1 MLLSALLALSGT
13 LIYGASDFFGGLAA
27 RRMSALWVT
36 AVNSCV
42 GVVLVGIFALFVPT
56 QWSPLALFWGAL
68 AGAAGTLA
76 LVLLYACL
84 AIGPMSILAPIMAL
98 VSAVFPIAVGFAR
111 GERLSGFGYAGL
123 VMGLVAVLLIC
134 FVPGARVV
142 RPSGRGV
149 LLAVGAGIGV
159 GGYLI
164 FMDLTPVH
172 SGPAPLVVTFAVTGV
187 IVGLILLLQRAR
199 RALRSQTREPGAH
212 GVVGRPLQFAILC
225 GATDAVAATLFL
237 LALRSG
243 QLSVVSV
250 LSALS
255 PAGTIILAAIVLRE
269 RIAIVQW
276 LGLAVA
282 LGAAALLA
290 LA

>member
-1 MLLSALLALSGT
+1 
-13 LIYGASDFFGGLAA
+13 
-27 RRMSALWVT
+27 
-36 AVNSCV
+36 
-42 GVVLVGIFALFVPT
+42 
-56 QWSPLALFWGAL
+56 
-68 AGAAGTLA
+68 
-76 LVLLYACL
+76 
-84 AIGPMSILAPIMAL
+84 
-98 VSAVFPIAVGFAR
+98 
-111 GERLSGFGYAGL
+111 
-123 VMGLVAVLLIC
+123 
-134 FVPGARVV
+134 
-142 RPSGRGV
+142 
-149 LLAVGAGIGV
+149 VGAGIGV

-199 RALRSQTREPGAH
+199 RALRSQAREPGAH

-276 LGLAVA
+276 LGLVVA
-282 LGAAALLA
+282 LAAAALLA